1 MSAIESFLLAMVN
14 FPELQLK
21 AQEEIDRVV
30 GRSRLPDFS
39 DEADLPYLSAVLKE
53 VLRFVGQSIP
63 VMLLLL
69 TFVFYLERFRPS
81 APLGTSITLK

>member
-1 MSAIESFLLAMVN
+1 MSATESFLLAMVN

-63 VMLLLL
+63 IMLLLL
-69 TFVFYLERFRPS
+69 TFVFHLERFRPS